1 MADRTFITNNLPKP
15 SSSTPEEQRFETKD
29 VDNEKA
35 NEALE
40 IAKNYALVSTPII
53 TKIGLEMM
61 FHSGHDDFGIG
72 TVFKMLGLP
81 VAVGGIVLD
90 TIKFPI
96 TGTISLGALF
106 WGTLLKIKSLFTKES
121 HDEKQIKEITNSFM
135 QRFGNTIRLLVGLK
149 LETAES
155 INDSFQNYFKK
166 HDNNGLEAL
175 CALTTLN
182 TAYASR
188 ALSSDSVLLAN
199 GKVLHKKHCPK
210 EGLEIF
216 NLVVKVKNS
225 LRQLGLHQKSNR
237 EATPMIIKWIPLLK
251 SCLESKDKI
260 SITNSFPDK
269 MEVPDFETCNILDK
283 IIRNLKQIGKN
294 VVNKKPLDK
303 NSKYMHKSSLQGL
316 PKEKK
321 SPKELINAN
330 KSGNLSNANKSGNLL
345 NANKSGNLLNANK
358 SGNLLNANKSGNLS
372 NVPSVFI
379 DKKNKNEILDA
390 VVADNGYLYNRSTAE
405 ELLFAGD
412 ISRYY
417 LLYSANGPKSLSVG
431 HEDFKIDPITC
442 EEIENLVICN
452 DGRFYDRDTAN
463 DLIRAKLI
471 GVGGILIENYI
482 ECPYFKSWPTKKN

>member
-15 SSSTPEEQRFETKD
+15 SNSTPEEQRFETKN
-29 VDNEKA
+29 VDDEKA
-35 NEALE
+35 NEALV
-40 IAKNYALVSTPII
+40 IAKNFALASTPII

-72 TVFKMLGLP
+72 TVFRMLSLP

-121 HDEKQIKEITNSFM
+121 HDKKQIKEITNSFM

-155 INDSFQNYFKK
+155 INESFQNYFKK

-260 SITNSFPDK
+260 SITDSFPDK

-303 NSKYMHKSSLQGL
+303 NSKYMHKSSLHGL

-321 SPKELINAN
+321 SPKELI
-330 KSGNLSNANKSGNLL
+330 
-345 NANKSGNLLNANK
+345 
-358 SGNLLNANKSGNLS
+358 NANKSGNLS

-379 DKKNKNEILDA
+379 DKKNKNEIFDA
-390 VVADNGYLYNRSTAE
+390 VVADNGYLYNRSTVR
-405 ELLFAGD
+405 ELLFTGD

-482 ECPYFKSWPTKKN
+482 ECPYFKSWPTKKKN